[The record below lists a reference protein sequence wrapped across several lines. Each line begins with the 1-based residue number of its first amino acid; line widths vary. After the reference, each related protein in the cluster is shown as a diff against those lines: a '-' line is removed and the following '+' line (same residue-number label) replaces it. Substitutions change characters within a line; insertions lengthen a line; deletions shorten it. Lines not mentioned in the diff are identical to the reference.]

1 MIKIGKVIG
10 DVIEAGGVKNVTNN
24 YYDSKSEVEACDV
37 NLNTDIFPEKLRCP
51 EAEEL
56 MEDLVD
62 AGLLTEEWQPIG
74 LSGSERGLLA
84 KEVCTHLGINDVWQ
98 VFGKLWNEKPE
109 TLRSYLNKALDLKKS
124 LLFQEKLKNILR

>member
-1 MIKIGKVIG
+1 MAGNKVYVQG
-10 DVIEAGGVKNVTNN
+10 N
-24 YYDSKSEVEACDV
+24 YVDIHDNKVV
-37 NLNTDIFPEKLRCP
+37 NLSIDKVGTVHVQGNVQSTGDIPGKLRCP

-62 AGLLTEEWQPIG
+62 AGLLTEDWQPKG

-84 KEVCTHLGINDVWQ
+84 REVCTSLGINDVWQ

-109 TLRSYLNKALDLKKS
+109 TLRSHLNKALDQKKS
-124 LLFQEKLKNILR
+124 LLFQDKLKNILS

>member
-1 MIKIGKVIG
+1 MAGNKVYVQG
-10 DVIEAGGVKNVTNN
+10 N
-24 YYDSKSEVEACDV
+24 YVDIHDNEVV
-37 NLNTDIFPEKLRCP
+37 NLSIDKVGELKVQGNVRPKDVSPDKLRCP

-62 AGLLTEEWQPIG
+62 AGLLTEDWQPRG
-74 LSGSERGLLA
+74 LSCSERGLLA
-84 KEVCTHLGINDVWQ
+84 KEVCTHLRINDVWQ

-109 TLRSYLNKALDLKKS
+109 TLRSYLNKALDQKKS

>member
-24 YYDSKSEVEACDV
+24 YYDRKPEGEAADMLLSKDNVPD
-37 NLNTDIFPEKLRCP
+37 KLRCP

-62 AGLLTEEWQPIG
+62 ASLLTEDWQPRG

-84 KEVCTHLGINDVWQ
+84 KEVCQRLGINDVWQ
-98 VFGKLWNEKPE
+98 VFGGLWNEKPE
-109 TLRSYLNKALDLKKS
+109 TLRSHLNKALDQKKS
-124 LLFQEKLKNILR
+124 LLFQDKLKNILS

>member
-24 YYDSKSEVEACDV
+24 YYDRKPEGEGKDV
-37 NLNTDIFPEKLRCP
+37 QLSPDDIPEKLKSP

-62 AGLLTEEWQPIG
+62 ASLLTEDWQPRG

-84 KEVCTHLGINDVWQ
+84 KEVCQRLGINDVWQ
-98 VFGKLWNEKPE
+98 IFGGLWNEKPE
-109 TLRSYLNKALDLKKS
+109 TLRSYLNKALDQKKS
-124 LLFQEKLKNILR
+124 LLFQEKLKNILS

>member
-1 MIKIGKVIG
+1 MAGNKVYVQG
-10 DVIEAGGVKNVTNN
+10 N
-24 YYDSKSEVEACDV
+24 YVDIHDNKVV
-37 NLNTDIFPEKLRCP
+37 NLSIDKVGAVRVQGNVQSKEDIPNKLRCP

-74 LSGSERGLLA
+74 MSGSERGLLA